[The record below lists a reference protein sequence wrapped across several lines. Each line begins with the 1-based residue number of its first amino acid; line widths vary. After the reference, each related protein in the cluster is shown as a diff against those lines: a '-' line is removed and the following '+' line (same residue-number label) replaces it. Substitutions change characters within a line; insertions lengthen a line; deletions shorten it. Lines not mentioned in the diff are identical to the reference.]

1 MASTYVRDAPSV
13 KEEEGGLGAVPG
25 PRPRPFR
32 VLSLDGGGSA
42 SPSGSPA
49 PIQGPPRLGLAV
61 RAIDTS

>member
-13 KEEEGGLGAVPG
+13 KEEQEDLSAVAER
-25 PRPRPFR
+25 RPRPFR